1 MKHRIAWLRL
11 RSIDRHSPESLGVRL
26 RRDGAFTL
34 IEVTVGIVILATGL
48 TILLGLQSSSIRRA
62 IHDRNEQFAMLL
74 SRAILAGVEAGITD
88 AVEGERQ
95 GPASEFTK
103 ELQMFND
110 AAETDLK
117 QLQQFEVDWNVV
129 ATDLPVK
136 EKALK
141 RVQLTIRWGKD
152 PADAFSVVSFFPG
165 EPEAAPDDPT

>member
-1 MKHRIAWLRL
+1 VSGRGSGWYASMTGASARVAT
-11 RSIDRHSPESLGVRL
+11 DR
-26 RRDGAFTL
+26 AFTL

-62 IHDRNEQFAMLL
+62 IHDRDEQFALL
-74 SRAILAGVEAGITD
+74 ISRAILAGVESGITD

-110 AAETDLK
+110 AAETDLTR
-117 QLQQFEVDWNVV
+117 LQQFDVIWNVV

-141 RVQLTIRWGKD
+141 RVQLTVRWGKD
-152 PADAFSVVSFFPG
+152 PADSFSLVSFFPG
-165 EPEAAPDDPT
+165 EAEAAPDDPA